1 MLLSRKERYNV
12 HDAKTF
18 YINFSIIR
26 FFCCLVVSLT
36 HLSDMKELLA
46 LYVKLLHNRC
56 IVVIVELG
64 DGKGEVRR

>member
-1 MLLSRKERYNV
+1 MVLKVVEKGVHRDVAIKEGEVYNV
-12 HDAKTF
+12 HDAETF

-46 LYVKLLHNRC
+46 LYVKLLNN
-56 IVVIVELG
+56 
-64 DGKGEVRR
+64 